1 MLKAVKGT
9 LHGDRI
15 VLDGNTGLRTGDKV
29 VVIEPTSDLVLS
41 SRTGRILGRDE
52 KVLGRGQVIKHG
64 DTICVMMQKMTESL
78 EGVNIRKHFSRKATS
93 LKKEKTVIVKLI
105 NGKIR

>member
-1 MLKAVKGT
+1 MLKAVKGM
-9 LHGDRI
+9 LHGDKI

-29 VVIEPTSDLVLS
+29 VVIEPTSDLVWS

-52 KVLGRGQVIKHG
+52 KVLGRGQVVKHG
-64 DTICVMMQKMTESL
+64 DSICVMMQKMTESL
-78 EGVNIRKHFSRKATS
+78 DGINTRKHSPRKATS

-105 NGKIR
+105 NGKVR